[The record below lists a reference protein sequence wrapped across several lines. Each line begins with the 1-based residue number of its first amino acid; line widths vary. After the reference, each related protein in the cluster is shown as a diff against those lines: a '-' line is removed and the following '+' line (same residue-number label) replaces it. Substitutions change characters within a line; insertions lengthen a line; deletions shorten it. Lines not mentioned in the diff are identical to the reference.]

1 MKTRMMV
8 TFFLFFLVIG
18 VPQAK
23 DKEFAYQGKVEGM
36 VCAFCVY
43 NVSNKIHELPGVE
56 KDSVNV
62 ELKSGRVEFLSK
74 QLVSEKVVG
83 KLFEDSGFKLL
94 SLKKTDKNTLSNV
107 EFSKT
112 AQISISFP
120 TNELSAM
127 EDLLVKLGDLA
138 EKQMSLVNVDAPK
151 AIEMDLLKPIIA
163 GRQQTIKVKFTP
175 KNSKQVAIKIFPMV
189 IMNEQ
194 HAK

>member
-94 SLKKTDKNTLSNV
+94 SLKKTD
-107 EFSKT
+107 
-112 AQISISFP
+112 QISISFP